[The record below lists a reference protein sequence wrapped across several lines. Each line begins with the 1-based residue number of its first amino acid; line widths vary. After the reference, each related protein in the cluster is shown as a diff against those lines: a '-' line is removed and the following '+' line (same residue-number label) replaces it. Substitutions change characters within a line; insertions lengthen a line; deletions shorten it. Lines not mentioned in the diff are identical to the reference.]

1 MEGGFKGK
9 GPAPGIAGVEGLPLG
24 AGAGPGEKAG
34 VFVMPALHAPDLD
47 ARGIEKLRQEEAE
60 REQYARFHL
69 LDADT
74 TDEDSR
80 RQSRAKRIIERATAA
95 MGGRGAL
102 GRIGEMKARLWIEAD
117 EHCSNAGVANVPPYA
132 YPVALWQYT
141 V

>member
-1 MEGGFKGK
+1 
-9 GPAPGIAGVEGLPLG
+9 
-24 AGAGPGEKAG
+24 
-34 VFVMPALHAPDLD
+34 MPALHAPDLD